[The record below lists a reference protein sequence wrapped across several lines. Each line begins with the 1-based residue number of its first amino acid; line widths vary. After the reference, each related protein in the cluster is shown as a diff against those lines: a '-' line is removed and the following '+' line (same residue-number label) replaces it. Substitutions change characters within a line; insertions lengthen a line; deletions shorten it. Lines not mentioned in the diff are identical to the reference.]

1 VSTNYSAMTDTEFKA
16 HWDAQYAQLARVNR
30 RTWLYA
36 LPLAAC
42 GIAVLQ
48 CALFLTGTSAWPFL
62 WVFLFIGMLAAKAGR
77 ALAWRSEGGRPGYL
91 RQQKFHP

>member
-36 LPLAAC
+36 LPLVLCAAAVAGTLSFVELAPGWMC
-42 GIAVLQ
+42 AVVGGIGGIV
-48 CALFLTGTSAWPFL
+48 
-62 WVFLFIGMLAAKAGR
+62 AAKAGR
-77 ALAWRSEGGRPGYL
+77 ALAWRREGGKPGYL
-91 RQQKFHP
+91 RRQRSKP